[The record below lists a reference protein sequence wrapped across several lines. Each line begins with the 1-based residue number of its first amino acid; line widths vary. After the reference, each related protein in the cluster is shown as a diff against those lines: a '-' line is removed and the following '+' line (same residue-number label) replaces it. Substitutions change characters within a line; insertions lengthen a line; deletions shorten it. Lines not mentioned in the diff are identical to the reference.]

1 MRRRRESLSSSAIHL
16 IGAVVCTL
24 ANAPTYAAGASAC
37 TNNLLGKGVVAQVD
51 GMTLRM
57 SDGREVRLSG
67 IEPAPEPASSTDRAH
82 DLTAGQTVTW
92 HGDDDTPDRYGR
104 QHGFVILEHNG
115 ALVQAALLRAGAAV
129 ASGTVLN
136 TPCSSELTAA
146 EAAAREARQ
155 GLWAD
160 PHAVRNAR
168 NSDDV
173 RAASGRFALVEGTV
187 LSARQAGATFYL
199 NFGRRWTRD
208 FAVTVP
214 RHVKGLFDQGGV
226 DLKALAGRRVRI
238 RGWIEPHPVP
248 RIELR
253 APGQVE
259 ILDHR

>member
-1 MRRRRESLSSSAIHL
+1 VRLL
-16 IGAVVCTL
+16 GGAGSGKSTL
-24 ANAPTYAAGASAC
+24 LVDTAVAHIAAGLDPESVLLLTGSAR
-37 TNNLLGKGVVAQVD
+37 LGSEA
-51 GMTLRM
+51 
-57 SDGREVRLSG
+57 
-67 IEPAPEPASSTDRAH
+67 RARI
-82 DLTAGQTVTW
+82 T
-92 HGDDDTPDRYGR
+92 
-104 QHGFVILEHNG
+104 
-115 ALVQAALLRAGAAV
+115 AALLRAGVAV

-214 RHVKGLFDQGGV
+214 RHVKGLFDQSGV

-238 RGWIEPHPVP
+238 RGWIEPRPVP

-253 APGQVE
+253 TPGQVE